1 MKAYSKKEAY
11 LWAAVSAVIHLKQLY
26 GARVRAGV
34 LLSRARQK
42 RAGLFSAV
50 PVQSVLIFA

>member
-1 MKAYSKKEAY
+1 MKAYGKKEAY

-34 LLSRARQK
+34 LSRARQK